1 MMREARSAAL
11 KALEIDDAIG
21 AAHTTLGFI
30 HAHFEYDWAAAEREY
45 EQGIS
50 LNPSDAYGHLFY
62 SNSLLSPHGRHDE
75 AIAEMKIAG
84 QLDPLSPPVDSFLR
98 LTLLWARR
106 YDEALAH
113 LQQSVRRF
121 PNFVLNHVRLG
132 HLYGYIGS
140 FEDAIAED
148 TRARVLYGQD
158 VHEAVDQENALRGA
172 LARGGPRGYW
182 LQVRTLAQAGFEAP
196 EGYGNTYGMA
206 KLSARL
212 GENNRALDL
221 LEQAYSERQLAMTEM
236 AIEPAFDPLR
246 GNDRFQAL
254 VRRVGLGE

>member
-1 MMREARSAAL
+1 MRAARNSAL
-11 KALEIDDAIG
+11 KALEIDDTLA

-45 EQGIS
+45 RRGIA
-50 LNPSDAYGHLFY
+50 LNPSDANGHLFY

-75 AIAEMKIAG
+75 AIAEMKIAS
-84 QLDPLSPPVDSFLR
+84 QLDPLSPPVDSFLG

-106 YDEALAH
+106 YDEAVTH
-113 LQQSVRRF
+113 LQQSIRRF

-132 HLYGYIGS
+132 HVYTYVGR

-148 TRARVLYGQD
+148 TKARVLYGQD
-158 VHEAVDQENALRGA
+158 VHDAVSQENSLREA
-172 LARGGPRGYW
+172 LARGGPHAYW
-182 LQVRTLAQAGFEAP
+182 LQVRALAQAGFQAP

-212 GENNRALDL
+212 GEDDRALEL
-221 LEQAYSERQLAMTEM
+221 LEQACNERQLAMTEV
-236 AIEPAFDPLR
+236 AVEPAFDPLR
-246 GNDRFQAL
+246 RNERFRAL
-254 VRRVGLGE
+254 LRRVGVGE